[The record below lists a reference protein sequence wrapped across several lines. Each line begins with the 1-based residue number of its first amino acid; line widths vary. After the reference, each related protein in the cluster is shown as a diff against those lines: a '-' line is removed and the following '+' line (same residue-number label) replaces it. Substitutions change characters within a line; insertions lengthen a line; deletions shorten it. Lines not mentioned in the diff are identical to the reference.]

1 MPIERINEFV
11 NQKLLTITVAE
22 RKELTRLRLENK
34 KMKQILESIIKAQKK
49 KTAQAASS
57 LK

>member
-1 MPIERINEFV
+1 
-11 NQKLLTITVAE
+11 
-22 RKELTRLRLENK
+22 LTRLRLENK